1 MTFPDQNYVV
11 PAVEMKDIVLQF
23 PGVLA
28 NDHVNF
34 TLMPGEIHALL
45 GENGAGKS
53 SLMNVLIGL
62 YKPQSGEIR
71 IHGEKVSFNS
81 PKDAIAR
88 GIGMV
93 HQHFMLV
100 ENQTVTENVLIGL
113 DNPRFRLNLK
123 KYDQE
128 IYDLAEQ
135 YGIHIDPTARIWQ
148 LSVGEQQRVEILKI
162 LYRGADILIMDE
174 PTAVLAPQEADELIE
189 TLKQMSA
196 QGKSI
201 AFISHKLHEVKKIA
215 SKLSVLRRGK
225 MTAERVDT
233 SEMTRE
239 SLASLMVGREVIFNL
254 HKCQQDAGREVLRL
268 QNVSAV
274 NNKNLPALR
283 DVNLDLHEG
292 EILGIAGVAGN
303 GQSELVEVIT
313 GLRACSGNIWFE
325 GKDIANKPPSISI
338 NQGLAHIPED
348 RIGVGSAP
356 NLSLTSNVIMKRY
369 NEEPISKKWQLN
381 YLAADELAARLKD
394 EYDIQ
399 APNIKTQVRKLSGG
413 NLQKLILARELSSTP
428 RLLVAMQPTR
438 GLDVGAIEGVQQLLL
453 QQREQGCAILL
464 VSEDLDELLA
474 LSDRIAV
481 MYEGEIVSTLCQQD
495 YDLETIGLMMT
506 GSYHHPDQSDDNQ
519 NDYSASDFE
528 KSLAPFG
535 SEGESSDPNLSGL
548 LTSTPSSRRRWEGD
562 EGGGSFDS
570 DSSGSTSSTP
580 SKIGGEGGLSSES
593 EEAGFVS
600 LTPSRVGDE
609 DSGSLDPESRQT
621 PESEKDRVLRK
632 VLGDKYR
639 NQGGGK

>member
-81 PKDAIAR
+81 PKDAIAK

-100 ENQTVTENVLIGL
+100 ENQTVTENILIGL

-123 KYDQE
+123 KYDEEVRQ
-128 IYDLAEQ
+128 LAEQ
-135 YGIHIDPTARIWQ
+135 YGINIDPTARIWQ

-174 PTAVLAPQEADELIE
+174 PTAVLAPQEADELIA
-189 TLKQMSA
+189 TLKEMSA
-196 QGKSI
+196 RGKSI
-201 AFISHKLHEVKKIA
+201 AFISHKLHEVKKVA
-215 SKLSVLRRGK
+215 TKLSVLRRGR

-233 SEMTRE
+233 EDMTRE

-254 HKCQQDAGREVLRL
+254 HKCQQETGREVLRL
-268 QNVSAV
+268 QNISAV

-283 DVNLDLHEG
+283 EVNLDLHEG

-313 GLRACSGNIWFE
+313 GLRACTGNIWFE
-325 GKDIANKPPSISI
+325 GKDIANKPPAFSI

-356 NLSLTSNVIMKRY
+356 NLSLTSNIIMKRY

-381 YLAADELAARLKD
+381 YLAADELASRLKN

-399 APNIKTQVRKLSGG
+399 APDIKTQVRKLSGG

-481 MYEGEIVSTLCQQD
+481 MYEGEIVSTLCQEEF
-495 YDLETIGLMMT
+495 DLETIGLMMT
-506 GSYHHPDQSDDNQ
+506 GSYHNPDSTPPDQLD
-519 NDYSASDFE
+519 E
-528 KSLAPFG
+528 SLIPLH
-535 SEGESSDPNLSGL
+535 EEERLESG
-548 LTSTPSSRRRWEGD
+548 
-562 EGGGSFDS
+562 EGGGS
-570 DSSGSTSSTP
+570 SG
-580 SKIGGEGGLSSES
+580 S
-593 EEAGFVS
+593 EEAGSVS
-600 LTPSRVGDE
+600 LTPSRVDDDGG
-609 DSGSLDPESRQT
+609 GSLDPESYPT
-621 PESEKDRVLRK
+621 PDDAIPGESEKERVLRK
-632 VLGDKYR
+632 VLGDKYK